1 MSVYEEFSL
10 LEFQKQFQ
18 TEEDCVERLTN
29 LRWPGGFLCPRC
41 GCTRGYCLA
50 GRREIECANQ
60 DCKHQTSVT
69 AGTVFHKTR
78 TPLQKW
84 FWTIFLVSQDK
95 GGTSA
100 LRLSKLVE
108 VSEGTAWLMLHKIRT
123 AMGKQEQNV
132 LLAGFIELDEAFFG
146 RAATGKKPDKADNQA
161 QVLVMIESVGERAG
175 KIDMRVI
182 ESADKETIG
191 KSVEEKVEPQQSFKT
206 DGWRAHAVIDQM
218 GHELEAK
225 AIPAEL
231 ASEELPW
238 VHKAISL
245 AKRFILGTYH
255 GVSKKHLQRYLNEF
269 CYRFNRRFT
278 EAQLFARLL
287 ATCISNSS
295 CTYASLTDTA

>member
-18 TEEDCVERLTN
+18 TEEDCMERLTN

-41 GCTRGYCLA
+41 GYTRGYCLS

-100 LRLSKLVE
+100 LRLSKLIE

-123 AMGKQEQNV
+123 AMGKQEQNI

-161 QVLVMIESVGERAG
+161 QVLVMIESVGQRAG
-175 KIDMRVI
+175 KIDMQVI

-206 DGWRAHAVIDQM
+206 DGWRAHAPSALPERVLLSVQSALHGSTTFCSAPRNLHFQQLLHIRLAYWHSMISSQ
-218 GHELEAK
+218 
-225 AIPAEL
+225 AE
-231 ASEELPW
+231 EP
-238 VHKAISL
+238 K
-245 AKRFILGTYH
+245 T
-255 GVSKKHLQRYLNEF
+255 
-269 CYRFNRRFT
+269 
-278 EAQLFARLL
+278 
-287 ATCISNSS
+287 
-295 CTYASLTDTA
+295 